1 MTAQE
6 KPKAAAPVDRREAEI
21 IQDGGT
27 ARLHLTMATADYD
40 HIRDLVHGVVRADG
54 IALTPFVLEVEEI
67 FHRFIKHLE
76 WDVSEVSF
84 AKYTAMTAQGSGA
97 NAPAP
102 MVAIPVF
109 PSRVFRHSSLYVRT
123 DRGIAGPKDLEGRT
137 VGIPEWAQT
146 AGIYARGLLAE
157 YYGVDLRKIRWVQ
170 AGVNQ
175 PGRAEKVELKLPAG
189 IRYEARADSSL
200 SEMLRSGEIDAAMTA
215 RVPACFA
222 EGAAN
227 IARLFPDY
235 RAEEMRYFEQT
246 GIFPIMHAIAIRRAV
261 FERHPWVAMNLFKA
275 FEQAKQRS
283 ATRVA
288 DVTAARIPLPWSAAL
303 AAEFTQKFGPDLFP
317 YGVEANRPTLEAF
330 CRFAHDQGITAQK
343 LTPDDL
349 FPREVRTSAKV

>member
-6 KPKAAAPVDRREAEI
+6 KPKAAAAVDRREAEI

-54 IALTPFVLEVEEI
+54 IALTPFVLQVEEI

-84 AKYTAMTAQGSGA
+84 AKYTSLTAQGA
-97 NAPAP
+97 AP

-123 DRGIAGPKDLEGRT
+123 DRGIASAKDLENRT
-137 VGIPEWAQT
+137 IGIPEWAQT

-157 YYGVDLRKIRWVQ
+157 YYGVDLTNIRWVQ

-189 IRYEARADSSL
+189 IRYEARPDASL
-200 SEMLRSGEIDAAMTA
+200 SELLLKGEIDAVMSA
-215 RVPACFA
+215 RVPSVFT
-222 EGAAN
+222 EGAAG

-235 RAEEMRYFEQT
+235 RAEEMRYFEAT
-246 GIFPIMHAIAIRRAV
+246 GIYPIMHTIAIRRAV

-275 FEQAKQRS
+275 FEQAKRLS
-283 ATRVA
+283 AERVA

-303 AAEFTQKFGPDLFP
+303 AAEFSEKFGPDLFP
-317 YGVEANRPTLEAF
+317 YGVEANRPTLDAF
-330 CRFAHDQGITAQK
+330 CRFAHDQGITERK
-343 LTPDDL
+343 LSPDDL
-349 FPREVRTSAKV
+349 FPREVRTTAKV